1 MEKKRKKEAFKPH
14 SKLEILPK
22 AAQRPALN
30 EKDKKILEDVQ
41 NIIWDPARLSK
52 FKSDGNAADGFG
64 KKKAAA
70 K

>member
-1 MEKKRKKEAFKPH
+1 MEKKRRKEDFKPH
-14 SKLEILPK
+14 SKLEIVPK

-30 EKDKKILEDVQ
+30 EKDRKILEDVQ

-52 FKSDGNAADGFG
+52 FKSDGNPPADGLG
-64 KKKAAA
+64 KKKAA